1 MSPQT
6 PTEQQLQFDQEH
18 IWHPYTS
25 MTSPLPVY
33 PVVSASGVRLT
44 LADGR
49 ELIDGMASW
58 WSAIHGYNHPVLN
71 QAITEQLSRMSHV
84 MFGGITHQP
93 AIELA
98 ETLISITADNL
109 QHVFFADSGSVG
121 VEVALKMAIQYW
133 HAQDKTSK
141 SKMLTVRNGYHG
153 DTFGAMAVT
162 DPEGSMHSLYKD
174 ILPKHFFADAPN
186 CWRNDNREI
195 AHNATQLHKVLEQH
209 HDEIAAIILE
219 PIVQG
224 AGGMRIYCPE
234 YLQAV
239 RAYCDEY
246 DVLLILD
253 EIATGFG
260 RTGKLFGYEHADI
273 QADIL
278 VVGKALTGGYMTL
291 AATLCSSKVAHGI
304 SQNQGVLMHGPTF
317 MANPLACSVANAN
330 LALLLNADWQS
341 NIQRI
346 EHMLRKKLS
355 VCGTLPMVKDVRV
368 IGAIGII
375 EMQHPVDMESI
386 QREFVNAGIWVR
398 PFGKLVYMMP
408 PYIISDNDLTTLCTS
423 IIKVITQQSPS

>member
-1 MSPQT
+1 MST
-6 PTEQQLQFDQEH
+6 SELSEQHLQFDREH

-33 PVVSASGVRLT
+33 PVTSASGVRLT

-58 WSAIHGYNHPVLN
+58 WSAIHGYNHPILN
-71 QAITEQLSRMSHV
+71 QAVTKQLSKMSHV

-98 ETLISITADNL
+98 ETLVSITADNL

-121 VEVALKMAIQYW
+121 VEVALKMAVQYW
-133 HAQDKTSK
+133 HAQDKPSK
-141 SKMLTVRNGYHG
+141 SKILSVRNGYHG

-162 DPEGSMHSLYKD
+162 DPENSMHSLYKD
-174 ILPKHFFADAPN
+174 ILPKHYFVEAPD
-186 CWRNDNREI
+186 CWYNNDNEI
-195 AHNATQLHKVLEQH
+195 KHNATKLQDTLKQH
-209 HDEIAAIILE
+209 HNEIAAIILE

-234 YLQAV
+234 YLQSV
-239 RAYCDEY
+239 RAYCDQY
-246 DVLLILD
+246 NVLLILD

-260 RTGKLFGYEHADI
+260 RTGKLFGYEHANIQPDI
-273 QADIL
+273 VI
-278 VVGKALTGGYMTL
+278 VGKALTGGYMTL
-291 AATLCSSKVAHGI
+291 AATLCSSEVAHGI

-330 LALLLNADWQS
+330 LKLLLNTDWQS

-346 EHMLRKKLS
+346 EHILQKVLS
-355 VCGTLPMVKDVRV
+355 VCETFPTVSDVRV
-368 IGAIGII
+368 IGAIGVI
-375 EMQHPVDMESI
+375 EMQQPVHMESI
-386 QREFVNAGIWVR
+386 QKEFVKAGIWVR
-398 PFGKLVYMMP
+398 PFGKLIYIMP
-408 PYIISDNDLTTLCTS
+408 PYIISDDDLHELCTS
-423 IIKVITQQSPS
+423 MIKVIAQQ

>member
-1 MSPQT
+1 MCTST
-6 PTEQQLQFDQEH
+6 ISEQQLHFDREH

-33 PVVSASGVRLT
+33 PVVSASGVRLR

-71 QAITEQLSRMSHV
+71 QAITEQLSKMSHV
-84 MFGGITHQP
+84 MFGGITHQA

-98 ETLISITADNL
+98 ETLVSITADNL

-133 HAQDKTSK
+133 HAQGKTSK

-162 DPEGSMHSLYKD
+162 DPENSMHSLYKD
-174 ILPKHFFADAPN
+174 ILPEHYFVDAPD
-186 CWRNDNREI
+186 CWHSDDNEI
-195 AHNATQLHKVLEQH
+195 THNAALLQETLEDH
-209 HDEIAAIILE
+209 HQDIAAIILE

-234 YLQAV
+234 YLHAV

-260 RTGKLFGYEHADI
+260 RTGELFGYEHANI
-273 QADIL
+273 QPDIL

-291 AATLCSSKVAHGI
+291 AATLCSSEVAHGI
-304 SQNQGVLMHGPTF
+304 SKNSGVLMHGPTF

-330 LALLLNADWQS
+330 LKLLLNADWQG
-341 NIQRI
+341 NIRRI
-346 EHMLRKKLS
+346 ESILTKELS
-355 VCGTLPMVKDVRV
+355 ACENLQTVAAVRV
-368 IGAIGII
+368 IGAIGVV
-375 EMQHPVDMESI
+375 EMRQAVNMESI
-386 QREFVNAGIWVR
+386 QKAFVEAGIWVR
-398 PFGKLVYMMP
+398 PFGKLVYIMP
-408 PYIISDNDLTTLCTS
+408 PYIMSDEDLGVLCKAMIEVIS
-423 IIKVITQQSPS
+423 VQ